1 MTSRFSSVAWQ
12 NPNFNKL
19 HFEKQ
24 NRFGVPKK
32 IFGSK
37 KDLGVQ
43 KRFGGPKKIFGSK
56 NSNVFFGFESVP
68 KNTKKRYVINNYISN
83 VWVPVEFP

>member
-43 KRFGGPKKIFGSK
+43 KRFLDPKIQMYFLASKAFQKIQK
-56 NSNVFFGFESVP
+56 NVM
-68 KNTKKRYVINNYISN
+68 
-83 VWVPVEFP
+83 